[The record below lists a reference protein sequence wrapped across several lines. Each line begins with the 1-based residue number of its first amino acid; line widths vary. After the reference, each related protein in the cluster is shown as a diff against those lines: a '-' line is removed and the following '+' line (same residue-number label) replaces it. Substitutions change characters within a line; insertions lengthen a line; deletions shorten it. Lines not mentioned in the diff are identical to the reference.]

1 MMKYTNLMSYLV
13 ESVWAIVPSV
23 LERAL
28 SFVGNADLRISDF
41 GFAEGQFNPKSTIH
55 IPQSTIHNPQ
65 SNNSQSTIDNPQFE
79 DDVMISGGVAIVNL
93 HGSFSLRGGIDAECM
108 RVYSYTDI
116 ERMMV
121 QLASDARVS
130 VVVLDIDSPGGTV
143 SGIKEAVRGIEVY
156 RQTGKKLLVYGSGLM
171 CSAAYWLSSYAD
183 AIYVTPSAIVG
194 SIGVYMIHISAE
206 RHLDKEGYKVTLIEA
221 GKYKMEGTE
230 YRDLPL
236 ETVERY
242 REKVEKIY
250 EEFLGIVVKN
260 RNLSYEEREVW
271 AEGRSFEGEEAYRV
285 GLVDGVMTPV
295 EFREKVLRVFYNTK
309 INGHQKMETAME
321 FSKETAKETVTN
333 AGQSGVSVEVADAV
347 ARVSFLEGEL
357 MERERVVSELKE
369 RVSNYEKRIE
379 TLENELNLLRS
390 KNLELRFEAMMR
402 ENASRVNVAQREKF
416 YEMFKKSES
425 EETLALIEGLV
436 SVLPDKAT
444 ELVEGVEMRN
454 PAPLPVPN
462 SVKTLEEKKALIAE
476 LANKRIPVKKTN

>member
-1 MMKYTNLMSYLV
+1 MKYTNLISYLA
-13 ESVWAIVPSV
+13 ESVWGIVPSV

-28 SFVGNADLRISDF
+28 SFIGNADLRISDF
-41 GFAEGQFNPKSTIH
+41 GFAEGQFNP
-55 IPQSTIHNPQ
+55 QSTIHNPQ
-65 SNNSQSTIDNPQFE
+65 SNNPQSD
-79 DDVMISGGVAIVNL
+79 DDVLISGGVAVVRL

-156 RQTGKKLLVYGSGLM
+156 RQSGKKLLVYVSGLM

-183 AIYVTPSAIVG
+183 AIYVTPSAVVG

-230 YRDLPL
+230 YRDLPS
-236 ETVERY
+236 ETVKRY

-260 RNLSYEEREVW
+260 RKLSYEERDVW
-271 AEGRSFEGEEAYRV
+271 AEGRVFEGEEAVRV
-285 GLVDGVMTPV
+285 GLVDGVMTAV
-295 EFREKVLRVFYNTK
+295 EFEEKVLKVFYNNSK
-309 INGHQKMETAME
+309 IGFQKMETVME
-321 FSKETAKETVTN
+321 TTNVGQTV
-333 AGQSGVSVEVADAV
+333 ASVEMTDVMS
-347 ARVSFLEGEL
+347 RVSFLEGEL
-357 MERERVVSELKE
+357 MERERVISGLKE
-369 RVSNYEKRIE
+369 SVSNYEKRVE
-379 TLENELNLLRS
+379 MLESELNQLRS
-390 KNLELRFEAMMR
+390 KNLEMRFEAMMR
-402 ENASRVNVAQREKF
+402 ENASRVNAAQREKF

-436 SVLPDKAT
+436 SVLPDKAS
-444 ELVEGVEMRN
+444 ELVEGVQLSN

-476 LANKRIPVKKTN
+476 LANKRIFVKKTNL